1 MRSNATHFAVV
12 LFLALAAPAMA
23 QNAVTTVAGG
33 GSTGVKATL
42 SSIGEPTGADFDKAG
57 NLYVADAWSNRVY
70 KVSTA
75 GVLTIVAGN
84 GGNGYTGASGPATS
98 VQLGAPRGV
107 AVDSLGNLFIAVPS
121 PVGEVLEVDGK
132 TGVLSIAYPPY
143 GSNTDVDQVFAD
155 ASGHI
160 FIVQSDWCDV
170 HEFDLATS
178 TDVIVAGTFEACGYS
193 GDGGLATSARLSQI
207 EAIFVDSSGNLF
219 IADTGN
225 NVIREVVAKTGKIST
240 IAGNGTAGYSGDGGA
255 ATGAE
260 LSGPAA
266 VWVDGSGNL
275 FIADQGNNVIRKV
288 TGGKI
293 STVAGTGLAGYS
305 GNGGPATAAEL
316 DTPAAVL
323 VNGNKNIFIVDE
335 YNSAIREVVAAT
347 GDIQTF
353 AGNGQLS
360 YAGDGGPAMNAQLGG
375 PSGVALDSFGNLYI
389 ADQLNNAIRE
399 VVVSSGEIKAV
410 AGNGK
415 QGYSGDGGPATTA
428 QLAQPYSAFVDA
440 AGDLFIADTG
450 NHAIREVQA
459 ATGTISTVAGTG
471 APGYSGDG
479 GAAASAQLNGPTSVF
494 VDRAG
499 NIFIA
504 DSDNNVVREISAASG
519 LIETVAGNG
528 TWGYSGD
535 GGAATSAQLMYPTAL
550 FVDSSGDI
558 FIADTDNNVIREV
571 VASTGKIETV
581 AGNGTAGY
589 SGDSGPATSAEL
601 YIPSGIYVDGGGNLF
616 LNQPLSYVS
625 NYEGN
630 VIREVAA
637 GTHLISTVAGS
648 PYYTGYLD
656 STAATTAEFDT
667 PLGLAGDRA
676 GNLYVADSVNL
687 RIRKIAGILGTDPTP
702 LAPPPTFSPAA
713 GVYPTAQSVMLKDA
727 ASGAVMYYTTNGA
740 APTSASTK
748 YTAAIGVSSAAT
760 INAVAIASGDSLSPV
775 AQASYTIT
783 TTAPA
788 PTFSPLPGS
797 FVTAQSVALTTDVA
811 GATIHYTTNGTTPT
825 AASTAYTMP
834 IEVSSTTTIKAIAVA
849 TGFHAYAPGSAVYTI
864 QTQAATPGF
873 TPQPRGYITAQP
885 VTLSDSTTGAAI
897 YYTVD
902 GTTPSVK
909 SAKYSGTAILVSK
922 TTTIKAIAIASG
934 DVSSEIATGVF
945 AIDDASLV
953 EQRVLAQQGIGIG
966 LATQTFLSQ
975 LSLAENV
982 LLFGQDGQCA
992 DANSTLFSLTE
1003 SGHLGGIIPWN
1014 PTSLN
1019 SPGYGTIF
1027 FDNQC
1032 TQPWVEAELSN
1043 WTLSLNLNTF
1053 SLAGSTDE
1061 SESFYGLTGSL
1072 LGTMKLRETMDIT
1085 LTGNTLATTYGL
1097 GAFTPQSGAPP
1108 AQLGLACSVNL
1119 VGFLEEGEPSLCSG
1133 GMVQDFPS
1141 LDLSL
1146 GFMLPLSFT
1155 PVITPGITWAGSQ
1168 FVAVSAAGAIL
1179 TSSDGSKWSA
1189 LSSGTGNN
1197 LRSVTSSGS
1206 QWVAVGSNGTILTS
1220 HDGGLEWRAQRSG
1233 SDANLAAVVWSGSRY
1248 VAVGATGLQGTILTS
1263 PNGTTWRTVRGLGS
1277 GELILLGLAS
1287 SGSQF
1292 VAVGTAPAGGA
1303 ILTSPDGNTW
1313 TSDSSGTTA
1322 TLRGVTWSGSQFVAV
1337 GDYATILFSTDGK
1350 TWTSPSKLIPTENS
1364 LYGVVWSP
1372 QKKLFVA
1379 VGQAGTILTSP
1390 DAATWTARTSNA
1402 TFDLKNVAWGGQQFA
1417 AIGSANTVVTSP
1429 DGIIWT
1435 AQTSVPG
1442 AGELVHYSSSG
1453 SAVVS
1458 GPLGGL
1464 QMTAP
1469 TTQTLAI
1476 SGGTAYGTATFK
1488 GYAGDLVVFVPTP
1501 TGWTATDSAHDQQF
1515 QIALV
1520 DNTTRLLKGSITR
1533 ISTGATLATFT
1544 LDRSGSGTITYSD
1557 SSEAAVTNWL
1567 PAD

>member
-1 MRSNATHFAVV
+1 MRCNAIHFAVV
-12 LFLALAAPAMA
+12 LFLALAARATA

-42 SSIGEPTGADFDKAG
+42 SSIGEPTGVAIDKTG
-57 NLYVADAWSNRVY
+57 NLYIADSMANRVY

-107 AVDSLGNLFIAVPS
+107 AVDPSGNVFIAVPS
-121 PVGEVLEVDGK
+121 PVGEVFEVDAK
-132 TGVLSIAYPPY
+132 TGAISIAYPPY

-178 TDVIVAGTFEACGYS
+178 TDVVVAGTMESCGYS
-193 GDGGLATSARLSQI
+193 GDGGLATSAKLSQI
-207 EAIFVDSSGNLF
+207 GGIFVDSSGDLF
-219 IADTGN
+219 IADTEN
-225 NVIREVVAKTGKIST
+225 NVIREVAAKTGIIKT
-240 IAGNGTAGYSGDGGA
+240 VAGNGAAGYSGDGGV

-260 LSGPAA
+260 LSEPAA
-266 VWVDGSGNL
+266 VWVDGANL
-275 FIADQGNNVIRKV
+275 FIADQGNHVIRKV

-293 STVAGTGLAGYS
+293 STVAGNGLAGYS
-305 GNGGPATAAEL
+305 GDGGLATAARL
-316 DTPAAVL
+316 DAPAAL
-323 VNGNKNIFIVDE
+323 VVDGDKNIFIADE
-335 YNSAIREVVAAT
+335 SNSAIREVAAAT
-347 GDIQTF
+347 GDIKTY

-360 YAGDGGPAMNAQLGG
+360 YAGDGGVAKNAQLDG
-375 PSGVALDSFGNLYI
+375 PSGVAVDSFGNLYI

-399 VVVSSGEIKAV
+399 VVAASGEIKAV

-415 QGYSGDGGPATTA
+415 QGYSGDGGPATAA
-428 QLAQPYSAFVDA
+428 QLDQPYSAFVDA

-479 GAAASAQLNGPTSVF
+479 GPAASAQLSGPTGVF

-499 NIFIA
+499 DIFIA
-504 DSDNNVVREISAASG
+504 DSDNNVIRKISAANG
-519 LIETVAGNG
+519 QIETVVGDG

-535 GGAATSAQLMYPTAL
+535 GGLATHAQLKYPTAL
-550 FVDSSGDI
+550 FVDSGGDI

-571 VASTGKIETV
+571 AAATAKIETV

-589 SGDSGPATSAEL
+589 SGDNGLATSAQL

-625 NYEGN
+625 DYEGN
-630 VIREVAA
+630 VIRAVAA
-637 GTHLISTVAGS
+637 KTHLIFTVAGNA
-648 PYYTGYLD
+648 YFTGYLD
-656 STAATTAEFDT
+656 STAAATAEFDT

-676 GNLYVADSVNL
+676 GNLYVADSVNQ

-713 GVYPTAQSVMLKDA
+713 GVYPTAQSVKLEDA
-727 ASGAVMYYTTNGA
+727 ASGAVIYYTTNGTH
-740 APTSASTK
+740 PTSASTK
-748 YTAAIGVSSAAT
+748 YTAAIKVSGTAT
-760 INAVAIASGDSLSPV
+760 IHAVAIASGDSPSPV

-788 PTFSPLPGS
+788 PTFSPLPGN
-797 FVTAQSVALTTDVA
+797 FVTPQTVTLTTDVA
-811 GATIHYTTNGTTPT
+811 GATIHYTTNGTTPNT
-825 AASTAYTMP
+825 TSATYTKPIAVST
-834 IEVSSTTTIKAIAVA
+834 TTTIKAIAVA
-849 TGFHAYAPGSAVYTI
+849 AGFSAYAPGSAVYKI
-864 QTQAATPGF
+864 QTQVATPVF
-873 TPQPRGYITAQP
+873 TPQPRGYLTAQA
-885 VTLSDSTTGAAI
+885 VKLSDSTTGAAI

-902 GTTPSVK
+902 GKTPTVN
-909 SAKYSGTAILVSK
+909 SAKYSGVAIPVSN
-922 TTTIKAIAIASG
+922 TTTIKAIAVATG
-934 DVSSEIATGVF
+934 DVSSAVATGDF
-945 AIDDASLV
+945 AIDNPSLV
-953 EQRVLAQQGIGIG
+953 EQRVLAQQGFGIG

-975 LSLAENV
+975 LSLAESV
-982 LLFGQDGQCA
+982 LLFGQDGLCA
-992 DANSTLFSLTE
+992 DANSTLFSLTS

-1014 PTSLN
+1014 PISLN

-1027 FDNQC
+1027 YDNQC
-1032 TQPWVEAELSN
+1032 TEPWVEAELSD
-1043 WTLSLNLNTF
+1043 WTVSLDLYTF
-1053 SLAGSTDE
+1053 SLAGSTSE
-1061 SESFYGLTGSL
+1061 SENFYGLTGSP
-1072 LGTMKLRETMDIT
+1072 LGTMKLKETIDVT
-1085 LTGNTLATTYGL
+1085 LTGNTLATTYGQ
-1097 GAFTPQSGAPP
+1097 GVFTPASGAPA

-1133 GMVQDFPS
+1133 GMVQDFPD

-1146 GFMLPLSFT
+1146 GFVLPLSFT
-1155 PVITPGITWAGSQ
+1155 PVITPGITWTGSE
-1168 FVAVSAAGAIL
+1168 FVVVSAAGAIF
-1179 TSSDGSKWSA
+1179 TSSDGSKWTS
-1189 LSSGTGNN
+1189 LSSKTGNN
-1197 LRSVTSSGS
+1197 LRSMASSGS

-1220 HDGGLEWRAQRSG
+1220 NDGGAEWSPQSSG
-1233 SDANLAAVVWSGSRY
+1233 SGANLASVVWSGSRY
-1248 VAVGATGLQGTILTS
+1248 VAVGAAGLHGTILTS
-1263 PNGTTWRTVRGLGS
+1263 SNGTTWSTIGGLGS
-1277 GELILLGLAS
+1277 GELILLGLTW

-1303 ILTSPDGNTW
+1303 ILTSPNGSTW
-1313 TSDSSGTTA
+1313 TSNPSAASA
-1322 TLRGVTWSGSQFVAV
+1322 ALRGVIWSGSQFVAV

-1350 TWTSPSKLIPTENS
+1350 TWTPPSGLIPTEKS

-1390 DAATWTARTSNA
+1390 DAKTWTARTSNA
-1402 TFDLKNVAWGGQQFA
+1402 TFDLKAVAWSGQQFA
-1417 AIGSANTVVTSP
+1417 AIGSANTLVTSP
-1429 DGIIWT
+1429 DGVTWT

-1442 AGELVHYSSSG
+1442 SGELLRYSSSG
-1453 SAVVS
+1453 STVVS

-1464 QMTAP
+1464 QMTTP
-1469 TTQTLAI
+1469 TPQTLAV
-1476 SGGTAYGTATFK
+1476 SGGTAYGTATFA

-1501 TGWTATDSAHDQQF
+1501 TGWTATDTAHDQRF
-1515 QIALV
+1515 QIALGN
-1520 DNTTRLLKGSITR
+1520 DTTRILKGSITR

-1557 SSEAAVTNWL
+1557 ASGAPVTNWL